1 MKPTASARGVC
12 VLAQQA
18 DQVQAQLRA
27 RLAPEDYHLVLH
39 LRHLEGQA
47 AVMASTAAEQRV
59 LATLVACLPDSML
72 ALLGEAVV
80 RG

>member
-1 MKPTASARGVC
+1 MHPTASERDAC
-12 VLAQQA
+12 TLAQQA

-27 RLAPEDYHLVLH
+27 RLAPEDYQLVLH
-39 LRHLEGQA
+39 LRQLEEQA
-47 AVMASTAAEQRV
+47 AIAASIAAEQRV
-59 LATLVACLPDSML
+59 VATLVACLPDSML